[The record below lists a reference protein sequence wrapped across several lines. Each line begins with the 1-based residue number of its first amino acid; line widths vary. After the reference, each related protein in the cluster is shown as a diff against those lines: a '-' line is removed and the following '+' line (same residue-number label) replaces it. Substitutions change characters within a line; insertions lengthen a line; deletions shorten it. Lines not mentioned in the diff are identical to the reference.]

1 MPKVK
6 NENLKL
12 KKIVRKF
19 GENVLMTDGNIIFCK
34 LCEDKINSDKKYNV
48 QKHIGKEN
56 IIQRSIEKT

>member
-19 GENVLMTDGNIIFCK
+19 DEKVLITDGNIIFCK
-34 LCEDKINSDKKYNV
+34 LCKVKINSD
-48 QKHIGKEN
+48 
-56 IIQRSIEKT
+56 